1 MNRTQT
7 ASAAAARRARGRTG
21 AAPLGAPLAPCG
33 AGRARGL
40 LAALAALSIA
50 LVGAAPGPS
59 AAKQASRPVQ
69 VGATVQAY
77 ARLNATH
84 PAKLVIANKDTSI
97 GYLAVPNAN
106 NPSGTTLAVQTNDRA
121 GYTVRVQVAAAS
133 LSQFSS
139 IEISGF
145 GGKVVLPGTGGT
157 INVPYTALNTTFT
170 LTYRFVFAPKAKD
183 GTFAW
188 PLTFSVQP
196 NP

>member
-7 ASAAAARRARGRTG
+7 ASATAARCARRGLTG
-21 AAPLGAPLAPCG
+21 TGSLALAHG

-40 LAALAALSIA
+40 LVALSIA

-59 AAKQASRPVQ
+59 AAKQVSRSVQ
-69 VGATVQAY
+69 VGTTVQAY
-77 ARLNATH
+77 ARLNATN
-84 PAKLVIANKDTSI
+84 PSKLVIANKDTSI
-97 GYLAVPNAN
+97 GYVAVSNAN
-106 NPSGTTLAVQTNDRA
+106 NPSGTALAVQTNDRA

-170 LTYRFVFAPKAKD
+170 LSYRFVFAPKAKD

>member
-1 MNRTQT
+1 MNRTET
-7 ASAAAARRARGRTG
+7 ASAAAARCGRRGPTRAASVAPQRT
-21 AAPLGAPLAPCG
+21 AR
-33 AGRARGL
+33 RARGL
-40 LAALAALSIA
+40 LAAIAALSIA
-50 LVGAAPGPS
+50 LLGAAPGPS
-59 AAKQASRPVQ
+59 AAKQASRSVQ

-77 ARLNATH
+77 ARLKAAY
-84 PAKLVIANKDTSI
+84 PAKLMIANKDTST
-97 GYLAVPNAN
+97 GYVAVPNVN
-106 NPSGTTLAVQTNDRA
+106 NTTGTTLAIQTNDRA

-133 LSQFSS
+133 QALFSS

-145 GGKVVLPGTGGT
+145 GGKVVLPATGGT
-157 INVPYTALNTTFT
+157 IVVPYTALNTTFT

>member
-1 MNRTQT
+1 M
-7 ASAAAARRARGRTG
+7 
-21 AAPLGAPLAPCG
+21 
-33 AGRARGL
+33 
-40 LAALAALSIA
+40 

-59 AAKQASRPVQ
+59 AAKQASRSVQ
-69 VGATVQAY
+69 VGTTVQAY
-77 ARLNATH
+77 ARLNATS
-84 PAKLVIANKDTSI
+84 PAKLVIANKDTSL
-97 GYLAVPNAN
+97 GYVAVPNAS
-106 NPSGTTLAVQTNDRA
+106 NPSGTTLTVQTNDRM

-133 LSQFSS
+133 QAQFSS

-157 INVPYTALNTTFT
+157 INVPYTALNATFT

>member
-7 ASAAAARRARGRTG
+7 ASAAASRCARRGQTRT
-21 AAPLGAPLAPCG
+21 AAFAPPRD
-33 AGRARGL
+33 AGRARRL
-40 LAALAALSIA
+40 PAALVALSIA
-50 LVGAAPGPS
+50 LVGAAPGS
-59 AAKQASRPVQ
+59 GAAKQAIRSVQ
-69 VGATVQAY
+69 VGTTVQAY
-77 ARLNATH
+77 ARLKAAN
-84 PAKLVIANKDTSI
+84 PARLVIANKDTSI

-121 GYTVRVQVAAAS
+121 GYTVLVQVAAAS
-133 LSQFSS
+133 QAQFSS
-139 IEISGF
+139 IEIGGF
-145 GGKVVLPGTGGT
+145 GSKVVLPGTGGT

-188 PLTFSVQP
+188 PLMFSVQP

>member
-1 MNRTQT
+1 MNRTET
-7 ASAAAARRARGRTG
+7 AGAAASQCARRAWTCTR
-21 AAPLGAPLAPCG
+21 PLAPQR
-33 AGRARGL
+33 AGGRTRARV
-40 LAALAALSIA
+40 AAMAALSIA
-50 LVGAAPGPS
+50 LLGAVPGHS
-59 AAKQASRPVQ
+59 DAKQASRSVQ

-77 ARLNATH
+77 ARLNATN

-97 GYLAVPNAN
+97 GYVAVPNTS
-106 NPSGTTLAVQTNDRA
+106 NPSGTTLAIQTNDRA

-133 LSQFSS
+133 QSQFSS

-157 INVPYTALNTTFT
+157 ISVPYTALNTTFA

>member
-7 ASAAAARRARGRTG
+7 ASAAASRCARRAQTRTG
-21 AAPLGAPLAPCG
+21 TFAPPRSAT
-33 AGRARGL
+33 RARRL

-50 LVGAAPGPS
+50 LVGAAPGTS
-59 AAKQASRPVQ
+59 AAKQAIRSVQ
-69 VGATVQAY
+69 VGTTVQAY
-77 ARLNATH
+77 ARLNAAN
-84 PAKLVIANKDTSI
+84 PARLVIANKDTSI
-97 GYLAVPNAN
+97 GYVAVPNTN

-121 GYTVRVQVAAAS
+121 GYTVLVQVAAAS
-133 LSQFSS
+133 QAQFSS
-139 IEISGF
+139 IEITGF
-145 GGKVVLPGTGGT
+145 GSKVVLPGTGGT

-188 PLTFSVQP
+188 PLMFSVHP